1 MSLFH
6 LAAAAGL
13 LGLVG
18 GVVVVNVASTPRA
31 AQIGTIMAGCGV
43 VMLVLVFVWQN
54 ARLTSASAAAGI
66 RPVAEFDT
74 SGKSP
79 A

>member
-1 MSLFH
+1 MSGSLGKFQGVPMNLFQ
-6 LAAAAGL
+6 LMAAAGL

-43 VMLVLVFVWQN
+43 VILAVI
-54 ARLTSASAAAGI
+54 AI
-66 RPVAEFDT
+66 RQLLA
-74 SGKSP
+74 
-79 A
+79 

>member
-1 MSLFH
+1 MNLFH

-18 GVVVVNVASTPRA
+18 GVVVVSVASTPRA

-43 VMLVLVFVWQN
+43 VMLAIAAIRKLLV
-54 ARLTSASAAAGI
+54 
-66 RPVAEFDT
+66 
-74 SGKSP
+74 
-79 A
+79 

>member
-18 GVVVVNVASTPRA
+18 GIVVVNVASTPRA

-43 VMLVLVFVWQN
+43 VML
-54 ARLTSASAAAGI
+54 AGI
-66 RPVAEFDT
+66 VFWKLFA
-74 SGKSP
+74 
-79 A
+79 

>member
-18 GVVVVNVASTPRA
+18 GVVGVNVASTPRA
-31 AQIGTIMAGCGV
+31 AQIGTITAGCGV
-43 VMLVLVFVWQN
+43 VMLVV
-54 ARLTSASAAAGI
+54 
-66 RPVAEFDT
+66 VAISELL
-74 SGKSP
+74 

>member
-18 GVVVVNVASTPRA
+18 GVAVANVASTPRA

-43 VMLVLVFVWQN
+43 VILTVVAIRQLLV
-54 ARLTSASAAAGI
+54 
-66 RPVAEFDT
+66 
-74 SGKSP
+74 
-79 A
+79 